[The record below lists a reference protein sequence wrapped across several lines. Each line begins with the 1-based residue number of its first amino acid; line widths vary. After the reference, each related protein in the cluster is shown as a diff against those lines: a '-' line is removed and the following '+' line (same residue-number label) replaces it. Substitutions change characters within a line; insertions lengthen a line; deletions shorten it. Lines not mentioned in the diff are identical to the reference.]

1 MIVVEDVHKH
11 FGGFHAVDG
20 ASLNIGAGTITG
32 LIGPNGAGKTTL
44 FNVIAGVLPPTS
56 GRVTMQGEDITGLPP
71 HELFHKGLL
80 RTFQIAHEFHS
91 MSCREN
97 LMMVPGG
104 QAGERLWDTW
114 FSRKRIAEEERALR
128 AKADEVLEFL
138 TIEHLADEKA
148 GQVSGGQ
155 KKLLELGRTMMV
167 DAKIVFL
174 DEVGA
179 GVNRTLLNTIGDAIL
194 KLNRERNYTFVVIEH
209 DMDFIGKIC
218 DPVICMAEGKVL
230 AEGSLDE
237 IKANE
242 QVIEAYLGTGLKN
255 KDQLETTGA

>member
-1 MIVVEDVHKH
+1 MIVVEDVSKH
-11 FGGFHAVDG
+11 FGGFRAVDG
-20 ASLNIGAGTITG
+20 ATMQIAEGSITG

-44 FNVIAGVLPPTS
+44 FNVIAGILKPTG

-80 RTFQIAHEFHS
+80 RTFQIAHEFSS
-91 MSCREN
+91 MSVREN

-104 QAGERLWDTW
+104 QSGEALWNTW
-114 FSRKRIAEEERALR
+114 FHRGRIAQEEAALLK
-128 AKADEVLEFL
+128 KADEVLEFL
-138 TIEHLADEKA
+138 TIDHLKDEKA
-148 GQVSGGQ
+148 GNLSGGQ

-179 GVNRTLLNTIGDAIL
+179 GVNRTLLNTIGDAIIR
-194 KLNRERNYTFVVIEH
+194 LNKERGYTFVVIEH
-209 DMDFIGKIC
+209 DMDFIGRLC

-230 AEGSLDE
+230 AEGTLDQ

-255 KDQLETTGA
+255 KVKEEAGA